1 MDTNIINSV
10 EISGN
15 VASECTFSHEIYGEE
30 FYSFYLSSRRLSGT
44 DDTIKVTI
52 SERILDK
59 ERTSVGSFVYIKGQI
74 RSYNS
79 YSENKSRL
87 IITVFTKE
95 IEYDRFDEVNNV
107 VLDGFICKKPVYR
120 STPLGR
126 EISDI
131 LLAVNRAYNKS
142 DYIPC
147 ICWGRNAKYTNEFE
161 VGENI
166 KIYGRIQSRIY
177 KKHTENG
184 EEERTAYEVSV
195 SRLEKKKKE
204 EIEENNDWLQKKH

>member
-1 MDTNIINSV
+1 MLYCLRRENIIDTNIINSV

-107 VLDGFICKKPVYR
+107 VLDGFICKKPIYR

-131 LLAVNRAYNKS
+131 LLACLLYTSTWTFCNRKLNYSNS
-142 DYIPC
+142 
-147 ICWGRNAKYTNEFE
+147 
-161 VGENI
+161 
-166 KIYGRIQSRIY
+166 IYGLY
-177 KKHTENG
+177 NACWYG
-184 EEERTAYEVSV
+184 C
-195 SRLEKKKKE
+195 
-204 EIEENNDWLQKKH
+204 